1 MKLLVISFLKN
12 LSSSIIA
19 LIIWPI
25 ALTTFIISVGIYLF
39 AALFISPK
47 RLHLLAKFLSRF
59 VLLGAGQI
67 IKIEGKI
74 PDRKNVPH
82 LYLFNHQSLLDQFLI
97 VGIIKEFVSA
107 VGADYQFSWPIWG
120 RLIKRLG
127 AIPIVRTDLTK
138 AIHSLTLAED
148 EIRKG
153 TSFLIAPEGTR
164 TLTGRMGEFKK
175 GLFHLSLNTG
185 VTIIPI
191 GLIGAFRAK
200 NKDDWRIY
208 PGCITV
214 KFGQPVYRTYYKNMS
229 VEELRDDIRNKIA
242 VLCENDPIVE
252 YE

>member
-1 MKLLVISFLKN
+1 VISFLKN
-12 LSSSIIA
+12 ISSSIIA
-19 LIIWPI
+19 FIIWPI
-25 ALTTFIISVGIYLF
+25 ALTTFVISVGVYLF
-39 AALFISPK
+39 VALFISPK
-47 RLHLLAKFLSRF
+47 RLHPLARFLSRF

-67 IKIEGKI
+67 IKMEGKI
-74 PDRKNVPH
+74 PDPKNGPY

-97 VGIIKEFVSA
+97 VGIIKEYVSA

-127 AIPIVRTDLTK
+127 AIPIVRDDLTK

-164 TLTGRMGEFKK
+164 TSTGKMGEFKK
-175 GLFHLSLNTG
+175 GTFHLSLNTG

-191 GLIGAFRAK
+191 GLIGAYDSKKR
-200 NKDDWRIY
+200 NDWHIY
-208 PGCITV
+208 PGEIIV
-214 KFGQPVYRTYYKNMS
+214 KFGNPVCKNYYQKMS

-242 VLCENDPIVE
+242 LLCEDNSISL
-252 YE
+252 